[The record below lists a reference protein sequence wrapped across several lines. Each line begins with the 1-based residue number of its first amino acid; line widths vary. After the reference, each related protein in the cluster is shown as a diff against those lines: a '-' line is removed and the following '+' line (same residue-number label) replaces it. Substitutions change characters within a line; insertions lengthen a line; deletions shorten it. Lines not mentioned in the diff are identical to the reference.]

1 MSFHDAFF
9 EEIKKSKYPLD
20 PRRNIKWGTSMMLT
34 EHVGMLRDYY
44 EEVKK
49 EPKPELTEYDYVLL
63 SESIELAFSSYA
75 DTKIKRWKDGRFIY
89 NRGTIDEVD
98 LKRRV
103 IQLQDP
109 FYLLAI
115 KMDDIVDVIIMD

>member
-9 EEIKKSKYPLD
+9 EEIKNSKYPID

-34 EHVGMLRDYY
+34 EHVAMLRDYH

-75 DTKIKRWKDGRFIY
+75 DTKIKLWKDGRFIY
-89 NRGTIDEVD
+89 NRGTIEEVD
-98 LKRRV
+98 LKRRM

-115 KMDDIVDVIIMD
+115 KMDDIVDVTIMD

>member
-1 MSFHDAFF
+1 
-9 EEIKKSKYPLD
+9 
-20 PRRNIKWGTSMMLT
+20 MLT
-34 EHVGMLRDYY
+34 EHVAMLRDYH

-75 DTKIKRWKDGRFIY
+75 DTKIKRWKDGQFIY
-89 NRGTIDEVD
+89 NRGTIEEVD

-115 KMDDIVDVIIMD
+115 KMDDIVDVTIMD

>member
-49 EPKPELTEYDYVLL
+49 EPKPELTEYDYVIL
-63 SESIELAFSSYA
+63 SETLEMAFSSYA
-75 DTKIKRWKDGRFIY
+75 DTKVKLWKDGQFIY
-89 NRGTIDEVD
+89 KRGTIEEVD

-115 KMDDIVDVIIMD
+115 NMDDIVDVTIMD

>member
-1 MSFHDAFF
+1 MGFHDSFF

-49 EPKPELTEYDYVLL
+49 EPKPELTENDYILL
-63 SESIELAFSSYA
+63 SETIELAFSSYA
-75 DTKIKRWKDGRFIY
+75 DTKIKRWKDGQFIY
-89 NRGTIDEVD
+89 NRGTIEEVD
-98 LKRRV
+98 IKRRV

-115 KMDDIVDVIIMD
+115 KMDDIVDVTIMD

>member
-1 MSFHDAFF
+1 MGFHDAFF

-63 SESIELAFSSYA
+63 SETIELAFSSYA
-75 DTKIKRWKDGRFIY
+75 DTKIKRWKEGQFIY
-89 NRGTIDEVD
+89 NRGTIEEVD

-115 KMDDIVDVIIMD
+115 KMDDIVDVTIMD

>member
-1 MSFHDAFF
+1 MGFHDAFF
-9 EEIKKSKYPLD
+9 EEIKKSKYPID

-34 EHVGMLRDYY
+34 EHVAMLRDYH
-44 EEVKK
+44 EEVKR

-63 SESIELAFSSYA
+63 SETIELAFSSYA
-75 DTKIKRWKDGRFIY
+75 DTKIKRWKDVQFIY
-89 NRGTIDEVD
+89 NRGTIEEVD

-109 FYLLAI
+109 FYLMTI
-115 KMDDIVDVIIMD
+115 NMDEIIDVTIMN